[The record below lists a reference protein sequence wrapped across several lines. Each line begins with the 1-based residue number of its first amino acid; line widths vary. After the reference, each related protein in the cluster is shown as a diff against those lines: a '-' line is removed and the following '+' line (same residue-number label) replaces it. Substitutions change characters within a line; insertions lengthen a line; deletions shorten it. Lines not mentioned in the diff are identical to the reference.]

1 MKILTAVAFAFMVL
15 TGALVLAEEVMT
27 TDGLN
32 EGRISEITGGEG
44 GIVKYGEKEVPL
56 SKVVRLSFESSLAK
70 QEGGF
75 LVVMTNGDRIVGKL
89 SGGDEKGLIVKSKTL
104 GKRKMSIKNLLAVF
118 NLEKCSDTT
127 FIEEK
132 IVLDNP
138 EDTVFLTGGQ
148 RTGGVLEMIDD
159 KEVSLTDVPG
169 LGSVKLK
176 YDTVLAVKLAP
187 LSKPKPPKGLH
198 ATVYLNDGGRIT
210 GEIVKFKDGK
220 LSLKWYGVPVDLS
233 RKEIL
238 SVYLSGGKMV
248 YLSDLKPSSVQ
259 QIPFFDNFLYK
270 YQLDHS
276 LVKKG
281 TISIR
286 RNKFFKGVSVHSKTE
301 LVYSL
306 DKKYTQF
313 EAVIGIDDEA
323 KGKGDVVFSV
333 FGDGKELFNSGNV
346 TGKSKPKL
354 VKVDVSEVKEMKLI
368 VDFGKDLDT
377 MDRAVWADA
386 VLVKK

>member
-1 MKILTAVAFAFMVL
+1 MKKLALIAFACVL
-15 TGALVLAEEVMT
+15 VTGALALAGEILTTEGLAEGT
-27 TDGLN
+27 
-32 EGRISEITGGEG
+32 IKEITGGKG
-44 GIVKYGEKEVPL
+44 GIVKYGDKEIPL
-56 SKVVRLSFESSLAK
+56 SNVVRLDFESSKAK
-70 QEGGF
+70 SEGGF
-75 LVVMTNGDRIVGKL
+75 LVVMTNKDRIVGKL
-89 SGGDEKGLIVKSKTL
+89 VGGDEKGLIVKSKTL

-118 NLEKCSDTT
+118 NLDKCSDSS

-132 IVLDNP
+132 VELDNA

-148 RTGGVLEMIDD
+148 RTGGVLAMIDD
-159 KEVSLTDVPG
+159 KGASLTDVPG

-198 ATVYLNDGGRIT
+198 ATVYLSDGGRIT
-210 GEIVKFKDGK
+210 GEIVSYKDGK

-233 RKEIL
+233 KKEVL
-238 SVYLSGGKMV
+238 SVYLSGGKMEYV
-248 YLSDLKPSSVQ
+248 SDLEPASVQ
-259 QIPFFDNFLYK
+259 EIPFFDNFLYHH
-270 YQLDHS
+270 QLDHS
-276 LVKKG
+276 LVKKD

-286 RNKFFKGVSVHSKTE
+286 GDKFFKGVSVHSKTE
-301 LVYSL
+301 LAYTL
-306 DKKYTQF
+306 DKKYSQF

-323 KGKGDVVFSV
+323 KGKGDVVFTV
-333 FGDGKELFNSGNV
+333 LGDGKELFNSGNV
-346 TGKSKPKL
+346 TGKSDPKL
-354 VKVDVSEVKEMKLI
+354 VKVDVSDVKEMKLV

>member
-1 MKILTAVAFAFMVL
+1 MKKSALAAFACVFAIGVLALAGEILT
-15 TGALVLAEEVMT
+15 TEGLA
-27 TDGLN
+27 
-32 EGRISEITGGEG
+32 EGRIKEITGGEG
-44 GIVKYGEKEVPL
+44 GMVKYGDKQVPL
-56 SKVVRLSFESSLAK
+56 SKVVRLDFGSSK
-70 QEGGF
+70 TKTEGAF
-75 LVVMTNGDRIVGKL
+75 LVVMTNKDRIVGKL

-118 NLEKCSDTT
+118 NLQKRSDSS

-132 IVLDNP
+132 IKLDNA

-148 RTGGVLEMIDD
+148 RTGGVLQKLDD
-159 KEVSLTDVPG
+159 REVSLGDVPG

-176 YDTVLAVKLAP
+176 YDTVLAVKLAQI
-187 LSKPKPPKGLH
+187 STPKAPKGLH
-198 ATVYLNDGGRIT
+198 ATVYLSDGGRIT
-210 GEIVKFKDGK
+210 GEIVNYKDGK
-220 LSLKWYGVPVDLS
+220 LSLKWYGVPVELS
-233 RKEIL
+233 KKEVL

-248 YLSDLKPSSVQ
+248 YVSDLDPASVQ
-259 QIPFFDNFLYK
+259 EIPMFDNFLYH
-270 YQLDHS
+270 YQRDHS
-276 LVKKG
+276 LVKKE

-301 LVYSL
+301 LAYTL
-306 DKKYTQF
+306 DKKYVQF

-323 KGKGDVVFSV
+323 KGKGDVIFSV
-333 FGDGKELFNSGNV
+333 VGDGKELFNSGNI
-346 TGKSKPKL
+346 TGKSDPKL
-354 VKVDVSEVKEMKLI
+354 VKVDVSEVKELKLI